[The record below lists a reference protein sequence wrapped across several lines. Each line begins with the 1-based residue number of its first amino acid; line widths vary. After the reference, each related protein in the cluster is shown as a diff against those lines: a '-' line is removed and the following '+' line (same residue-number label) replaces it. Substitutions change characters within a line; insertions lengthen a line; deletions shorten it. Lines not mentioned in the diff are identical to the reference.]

1 VTAGLLLAFLGYLLI
16 YAGIKGVHPWAPVV
30 EAFGGRAP
38 VPPGSRSGS
47 PESAATPSREAGAG
61 VTTTG
66 SASTLTDAAA
76 RAKAAI
82 ERLYPDLHY
91 QGGYVCRTINP
102 HDGGTSDEWSE
113 HAWANAIDF
122 TGSSVLMRKLLVWAN
137 LPHNRLRF
145 KINNVIPPGSSVNS
159 VHIDFF
165 PSHSGQTPP
174 CAGSPRTGRA

>member
-1 VTAGLLLAFLGYLLI
+1 VTAGLLLGFIAYLLI
-16 YAGIKGVHPWAPVV
+16 YAGVKGIHPWGPIV
-30 EAFGGRAP
+30 EAFGGQAP
-38 VPPGSRSGS
+38 APPGSRSTGPDGPSGGS
-47 PESAATPSREAGAG
+47 IGTGP
-61 VTTTG
+61 TTG
-66 SASTLTDAAA
+66 SAATLTDAAA
-76 RAKAAI
+76 KAKAAI